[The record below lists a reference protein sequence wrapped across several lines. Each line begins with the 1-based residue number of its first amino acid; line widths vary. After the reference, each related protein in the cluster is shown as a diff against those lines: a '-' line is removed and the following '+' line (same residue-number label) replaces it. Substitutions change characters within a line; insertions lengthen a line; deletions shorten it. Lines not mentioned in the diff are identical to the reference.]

1 MKTVT
6 FTSWSE
12 MLDYARRTPPMP
24 ADGHQASRSVGS
36 DREEWTGTYSFDG
49 AMRLA
54 ELGWPEATAKA
65 TALTAALVDKVSSLM
80 EHDRITYDV
89 TGRDFDVSMMLTGEP
104 EHWSDTETVVTD
116 GPSTRILKM
125 VINGFVSCGV
135 DNDVIIAR
143 GAAIAALIATLE
155 LSGFRVEVIHRTP
168 FHCSSA
174 KLDFVTPI
182 KSADQP
188 LDLDRLIFA
197 VGHPSMFR
205 RLMFSSLEHNPAE
218 RKHLDSYGKSN
229 CTIDQD
235 DQGDLYIAQTG
246 YGDPQWTNTET
257 AAKWVLAQAKA
268 QGVVL
273 THN

>member
-6 FTSWSE
+6 FTSWSD
-12 MLDYARRTPPMP
+12 MLDYCRRTPPMP
-24 ADGHQASRSVGS
+24 ADAHQASRA
-36 DREEWTGTYSFDG
+36 GTRSFTETESFDA

-65 TALTAALVDKVSSLM
+65 AALTAALVDKVSSLM

-104 EHWSDTETVVTD
+104 EHWSDTETVITE
-116 GPSTRILKM
+116 GPSTRILRI
-125 VINGFVSCGV
+125 VVNGFVSAGV
-135 DNDVIIAR
+135 STDVIIAR

-168 FHCSSA
+168 FHCSST
-174 KLDFVTPI
+174 KLDVITPI

-205 RLMFSSLEHNPAE
+205 RLMFSALEHNPAE
-218 RKHLDSYGKSN
+218 RTHLTTYGKSN
-229 CTIDQD
+229 CTIDQA
-235 DQGDLYIAQTG
+235 DQGDLYIGQTG

-257 AAKWVLAQAKA
+257 AAKWVLDQAKS
-268 QGVVL
+268 QGVTL
-273 THN
+273 AKN

>member
-6 FTSWSE
+6 FASWSE
-12 MLDYARRTPPMP
+12 MLDYCRRTP
-24 ADGHQASRSVGS
+24 AWDQCSSRKESIEYEGWS
-36 DREEWTGTYSFDG
+36 GTASFDA

-54 ELGWPEATAKA
+54 ELGWPDATAKA

-80 EHDRITYDV
+80 EHERITYDV

-104 EHWSDTETVVTD
+104 EHWSDTETVIAE
-116 GPSTRILKM
+116 GPSTRILRM
-125 VINGFVSCGV
+125 VVNGFVSCGV
-135 DNDVIIAR
+135 STDVIIAR

-155 LSGFRVEVIHRTP
+155 LSGFRVEVIQHTP
-168 FHCSSA
+168 F
-174 KLDFVTPI
+174 KQIGFRTPI

-205 RLMFSSLEHNPAE
+205 RLMFSALEHNPTERAKDKHYGNSDCARLGAE
-218 RKHLDSYGKSN
+218 YE
-229 CTIDQD
+229 
-235 DQGDLYIAQTG
+235 GDLYISYAG
-246 YGDPQWTNTET
+246 YRDPQWTNTET
-257 AAKWVLAQAKA
+257 AAKWILDQAKL
-268 QGVVL
+268 QGVTL